1 MDTSRRDFIKSATL
15 AAGTFLLSG
24 SCTSVARNDKRRG
37 KRPNLVYVFA
47 DQWRAQDAGFAGNND
62 VITEN
67 IDKLASES
75 LVFKHTVSCMPVST
89 PYRGSL
95 LTGQYAHTHGL
106 FLNDVT
112 LDPDSVSIGKVYK
125 NAGYDTGYIGKWH
138 VNGNGRSNYI
148 PETHRQGFDFFKVLE
163 CTHNYTH
170 SAYYDNNDPEKKILE
185 RV

>member
-75 LVFKHTVSCMPVST
+75 WYLSIRCLACQ
-89 PYRGSL
+89 YL
-95 LTGQYAHTHGL
+95 LLIVAL
-106 FLNDVT
+106 
-112 LDPDSVSIGKVYK
+112 
-125 NAGYDTGYIGKWH
+125 
-138 VNGNGRSNYI
+138 
-148 PETHRQGFDFFKVLE
+148 
-163 CTHNYTH
+163 C
-170 SAYYDNNDPEKKILE
+170 
-185 RV
+185 

>member
-67 IDKLASES
+67 IDKLANS
-75 LVFKHTVSCMPVST
+75 FP
-89 PYRGSL
+89 L
-95 LTGQYAHTHGL
+95 LTRLTFGNNFDQNMDKLINSFPMLTHLTFGCE
-106 FLNDVT
+106 FNQN
-112 LDPDSVSIGKVYK
+112 I
-125 NAGYDTGYIGKWH
+125 DT
-138 VNGNGRSNYI
+138 S
-148 PETHRQGFDFFKVLE
+148 
-163 CTHNYTH
+163 
-170 SAYYDNNDPEKKILE
+170 S
-185 RV
+185 

>member
-1 MDTSRRDFIKSATL
+1 MMDTSRRDFIKNATL

-24 SCTSVARNDKRRG
+24 SCSSVAGNDKRKC

-47 DQWRAQDAGFAGNND
+47 DQWRAQDMGFAGNND

-67 IDKLASES
+67 IDKLAKEC
-75 LVFKHTVSCMPVST
+75 LVFKNAVSCMPVST

-112 LDPDSVSIGKVYK
+112 LNPDAVSIGKVYK

-148 PETHRQGFDFFKVLE
+148 PETHRNSPPSGV
-163 CTHNYTH
+163 
-170 SAYYDNNDPEKKILE
+170 
-185 RV
+185 

>member
-75 LVFKHTVSCMPVST
+75 LCSSWPRST
-89 PYRGSL
+89 SPSGRPTPS
-95 LTGQYAHTHGL
+95 GQA
-106 FLNDVT
+106 
-112 LDPDSVSIGKVYK
+112 
-125 NAGYDTGYIGKWH
+125 
-138 VNGNGRSNYI
+138 
-148 PETHRQGFDFFKVLE
+148 
-163 CTHNYTH
+163 
-170 SAYYDNNDPEKKILE
+170 
-185 RV
+185 

>member
-62 VITEN
+62 VITEH

-75 LVFKHTVSCMPVST
+75 LSIRCLACQ
-89 PYRGSL
+89 YL
-95 LTGQYAHTHGL
+95 LLIVAL
-106 FLNDVT
+106 
-112 LDPDSVSIGKVYK
+112 
-125 NAGYDTGYIGKWH
+125 
-138 VNGNGRSNYI
+138 
-148 PETHRQGFDFFKVLE
+148 
-163 CTHNYTH
+163 C
-170 SAYYDNNDPEKKILE
+170 
-185 RV
+185 